1 MMNDLKQSIEEIF
14 LHFDDELGLLSVI
27 GSGIAGA
34 GLVGLLMAGNGG
46 TPTYIT
52 VLLVGIGFLVL
63 DYFR

>member
-1 MMNDLKQSIEEIF
+1 MDDTKQAIERIF

-27 GSGIAGA
+27 GAGTAGA
-34 GLVGLLMAGNGG
+34 GLVGLLMEGNGS
-46 TPTYIT
+46 TTTYLA